1 MDEKTK
7 TAVKIKITGIHKTFD
22 GSSYGRP
29 EETCEEYFG
38 TLGKRG
44 TGIYL
49 IYETKETDGIVI
61 SNMLKFSPGS
71 RELKRT
77 STLHKGTITSPASVL
92 VYKKEEK
99 CEGFYTT
106 PYGRLDASVFTKELI
121 FEESETNLVYHLS
134 GIMEINNSPISE
146 FELKIEAVSI

>member
-7 TAVKIKITGIHKTFD
+7 IAVKIKITGIHKTFD

-29 EETCEEYFG
+29 EETCEEYYG

-49 IYETKETDGIVI
+49 IYETKETDGIII
-61 SNMLKFSPGS
+61 SNMLKFSPATH
-71 RELKRT
+71 ELKRT
-77 STLHKGTITSPASVL
+77 STLHRGTITSPASVL
-92 VYKKEEK
+92 VYKKDER

-106 PYGRLDASVFTKELI
+106 PYGRLDASIFTKELT
-121 FEESETNLVYHLS
+121 FEEKGSDLTCRIS
-134 GIMEINNSPISE
+134 GVMEINNSPVSE
-146 FELKIEAVSI
+146 FELKIKAVSI